1 MAEFK
6 KKYRTTPKFR
16 AFVVWTASVL
26 LSLVLILIG
35 NKIVTKDLDI
45 LHAEDAYAEK
55 ARITSIE
62 QTVTDSYALSEDVE
76 YENDLNYFKAKIL
89 TGEFKGQEVLAAQTT
104 DNYTV
109 SADEELSVGDKVI
122 LYNYGTKEGDADW
135 VYGGFYRLDAM
146 IRFGLLFCAAL
157 LFFGHIKGMNTL
169 ISLAFTCMAV
179 FMVYVPSILAGYNV
193 YFMTCLTCIY
203 VIIMTLLITSGATE
217 KALTTI
223 LGCSFGV
230 AVAAILEVL
239 FDHILRLTGIIDEHS
254 VYLGYLDSGVVID
267 LRSLIF
273 GMIVV
278 GAMGAVMDVAMDISA
293 SLHELHYR
301 APNLTFRE
309 LYQSG
314 ITIGRDVMGTM
325 ANTLVLAYIGSSL
338 CTILLLIT
346 YSGSLRE
353 LLNRENIT
361 VELLQALIGSS
372 AILLTMPLTSLICS
386 FLYTNKSFLK
396 FEQGIQDP
404 SDDYD
409 PEAPVVRLEPE
420 HKSIIPKD
428 PLVIL
433 KKTDLLKSSKK
444 QEPAGLNNY
453 YYEGQDPKERKTSI
467 LSAIGKKKDE
477 NGSEE
482 DPES

>member
-6 KKYRTTPKFR
+6 KKYRITPKFR
-16 AFVVWTASVL
+16 NFAVWIVTVAV
-26 LSLVLILIG
+26 SLVLILGG
-35 NKIVTKDLDI
+35 NKIVTKDLNI
-45 LHAEDAYAEK
+45 LHADDAYAEK
-55 ARITSIE
+55 AKITSIE
-62 QTVTDSYALSEDVE
+62 NTESSSYTLSENVE
-76 YENDLNYFKAKIL
+76 YQDDRLYFKARIL
-89 TGEFKGQEVLAAQTT
+89 TGEFKGQEVLGAQTS
-104 DNYTV
+104 DNYTL
-109 SADEELSVGDKVI
+109 DPDQPLSVGDKVI

-135 VYGGFYRLDAM
+135 VFGGFYRLDGM

-157 LFFGHIKGMNTL
+157 LFFGHLKGLNTL

-179 FMVYVPSILAGYNV
+179 FMVFVPSVLAGYNV
-193 YFMTCLTCIY
+193 YVMTCLTCVY
-203 VIIMTLLITSGATE
+203 VIIMTLLITTGATE

-230 AVAAILEVL
+230 AVAAILEL
-239 FDHILRLTGIIDEHS
+239 IFEHGLRLTGIIDEHS
-254 VYLGYLDSGVVID
+254 IYLGYLDSGVVID
-267 LRSLIF
+267 LKSLIF
-273 GMIVV
+273 GMIVI
-278 GAMGAVMDVAMDISA
+278 GAMGAVMDVAMDISSA
-293 SLHELHYR
+293 LHELHYR

-353 LLNRENIT
+353 LLNRENIV

-372 AILLTMPLTSLICS
+372 AILLTMPLTSMICS

-396 FEQGIQDP
+396 LEKNIHDP

-409 PEAPVVRLEPE
+409 PDAPVTVLEPE

-428 PLVIL
+428 PFTVRR
-433 KKTDLLKSSKK
+433 KTDKLKSKK
-444 QEPAGLNNY
+444 KDKDASGFNGY
-453 YYEGQDPKERKTSI
+453 YYEGQKQ
-467 LSAIGKKKDE
+467 DE
-477 NGSEE
+477 EK
-482 DPES
+482 

>member
-16 AFVVWTASVL
+16 SFVVWVGTVL
-26 LSLVLILIG
+26 LSLILILIG
-35 NKIVTKDLDI
+35 NKIVTKDLTI
-45 LHAEDAYAEK
+45 LYAEGAYAEK

-62 QTVTDSYALSEDVE
+62 NTVSDSYALSEDVE
-76 YENDLNYFKAKIL
+76 YQNDLNYFKAKIL

-109 SADEELSVGDKVI
+109 SANEELKAGDKVI

-135 VYGGFYRLDAM
+135 VYGGYYRLDAM

-157 LFFGHIKGMNTL
+157 LFFGHIKGLNTL

-193 YFMTCLTCIY
+193 YVMTCITCVF
-203 VIIMTLLITSGATE
+203 VIVMTLLITSGATE

-223 LGCSFGV
+223 LGCTFGV
-230 AVAAILEVL
+230 AVSAILEVL

-254 VYLGYLDSGVVID
+254 IYLGYLDSGVVID
-267 LRSLIF
+267 LKSLIF

-301 APNLTFRE
+301 APDLSFGE

-361 VELLQALIGSS
+361 QFIGGG
-372 AILLTMPLTSLICS
+372 
-386 FLYTNKSFLK
+386 
-396 FEQGIQDP
+396 E
-404 SDDYD
+404 
-409 PEAPVVRLEPE
+409 
-420 HKSIIPKD
+420 
-428 PLVIL
+428 
-433 KKTDLLKSSKK
+433 
-444 QEPAGLNNY
+444 
-453 YYEGQDPKERKTSI
+453 
-467 LSAIGKKKDE
+467 
-477 NGSEE
+477 
-482 DPES
+482 

>member
-1 MAEFK
+1 MTEFK
-6 KKYRTTPKFR
+6 KRYRTTPKFR
-16 AFVVWTASVL
+16 NFVVWVAT
-26 LSLVLILIG
+26 VLISLLLIFCG

-45 LHAEDAYAEK
+45 LHVDGAYAEK
-55 ARITSIE
+55 AKITSIE
-62 QTVTDSYALSEDVE
+62 NTISDSYELSEDVE
-76 YENDLNYFKAKIL
+76 YENNLTYFKARIL
-89 TGEFKGQEVLAAQTT
+89 TGEFKGEEVLAAHTT

-109 SADEELSVGDKVI
+109 SSNETLSVGDKVI

-135 VYGGFYRLDAM
+135 VFGGFYRLDAM

-157 LFFGHIKGMNTL
+157 VFFGHIKGLNTL

-193 YFMTCLTCIY
+193 YVMTCTVCVY
-203 VIIMTLLITSGATE
+203 TIIMTLLITSGPTE

-230 AVAAILEVL
+230 AVAAILEIL

-254 VYLGYLDSGVVID
+254 IYLGYLDSGVVID
-267 LRSLIF
+267 LKSLIF

-301 APNLTFRE
+301 APNLSFKE
-309 LYQSG
+309 LYTSG

-346 YSGSLRE
+346 YSSSLRE
-353 LLNRENIT
+353 LLNRENII
-361 VELLQALIGSS
+361 VELLQAIIGSS
-372 AILLTMPLTSLICS
+372 AILLTMPLTSVICS

-396 FEQGIQDP
+396 LEKGVLDP

-409 PEAPVVRLEPE
+409 PEAPVTVLQPE

-428 PLVIL
+428 PLIVL
-433 KKTDLLKSSKK
+433 KKTDKVKPSKD
-444 QEPAGLNNY
+444 AATFGGY
-453 YYEGQDPKERKTSI
+453 YYEGGGPKEKRTSI
-467 LSAIGKKKDE
+467 LSGIGKKKSAEKKDE
-477 NGSEE
+477 
-482 DPES
+482 

>member
-6 KKYRTTPKFR
+6 KRYKTTPKFR
-16 AFVVWTASVL
+16 NLVVWIATVVV
-26 LSLVLILIG
+26 SLIFILGG
-35 NKIVTKDLDI
+35 NKIVTKDLTI
-45 LHAEDAYAEK
+45 LYAEDAYAEK
-55 ARITSIE
+55 AKITSIE
-62 QTVTDSYALSEDVE
+62 NTVSDNYELSEDVE
-76 YENDLNYFKAKIL
+76 YQNDLTYFKARIL
-89 TGEFKGQEVLAAQTT
+89 TGEFKGQEVLAAHTS

-109 SADEELSVGDKVI
+109 QADETLEVGDKVI

-135 VYGGFYRLDAM
+135 VYGGYYRLDAM

-157 LFFGHIKGMNTL
+157 LFFGHLKGLNTL
-169 ISLAFTCMAV
+169 VSLAFTCLAV

-193 YFMTCLTCIY
+193 YFMTAITCIY

-230 AVAAILEVL
+230 AVAAIMELL

-254 VYLGYLDSGVVID
+254 IYLGYLDSGVVIN

-278 GAMGAVMDVAMDISA
+278 GAMGAVMDVAMDISS

-301 APNLTFRE
+301 APDLTFKE

-338 CTILLLIT
+338 CSILLLIT

-361 VELLQALIGSS
+361 VELLQAIIGSFS
-372 AILLTMPLTSLICS
+372 ILLTMPLTSLICS

-396 FEQGIQDP
+396 LEQNIKDP
-404 SDDYD
+404 SDDFD
-409 PEAPVVRLEPE
+409 PDAPVTVLEPE

-428 PLVIL
+428 PFEMFK
-433 KKTDLLKSSKK
+433 KKTEEGASKEEGPK
-444 QEPAGLNNY
+444 EFGSY
-453 YYEGQDPKERKTSI
+453 YYEGQPPKEKRTSI
-467 LSAIGKKKDE
+467 LSAIGKKKDTE
-477 NGSEE
+477 IKSE
-482 DPES
+482 